1 MKIFNFSGM
10 TPAER
15 MEFLQQITQD
25 IYNHLYDDYIWTVND
40 IYNGGS
46 ASYKYSQ
53 LIQYN
58 GETDSVKSGQI
69 VYFAKNGYVAIINQ
83 INSDEETFTTYGS
96 YQIMG
101 AKGPKGDT
109 GPQGPQGEKGNTGP
123 QGPQGSQGEKG
134 DTDPR
139 GPQGYSMDPLTTNA
153 AYGIYKVPISGDSI
167 TVPLNTF
174 NFSPNTGAQY
184 LQVMY
189 GTSAV
194 KGRSWLCL
202 MTVTSVSAGSSVT
215 SRVLFAVET
224 TGEQGPQGP
233 AGPATPGL
241 VKHYLHIGSI
251 SSSVA
256 NLTIYYSI
264 FSSDETI
271 IDNMDTF
278 NAVYQYEEAIIP
290 VSGSYYHD
298 IVYNIFAMKYLSG
311 SIFELYYVDET
322 GNIITV
328 NLNNDEVH
336 YVDTVIDLGA

>member
-40 IYNGGS
+40 VYNGGS

-69 VYFAKNGYVAIINQ
+69 VYFAQNGYVAVINQ

-101 AKGPKGDT
+101 ARGPKGDT
-109 GPQGPQGEKGNTGP
+109 GPQGPQGPKGE
-123 QGPQGSQGEKG
+123 QGPQGTQGPK
-134 DTDPR
+134 
-139 GPQGYSMDPLTTNA
+139 
-153 AYGIYKVPISGDSI
+153 
-167 TVPLNTF
+167 
-174 NFSPNTGAQY
+174 
-184 LQVMY
+184 
-189 GTSAV
+189 
-194 KGRSWLCL
+194 
-202 MTVTSVSAGSSVT
+202 
-215 SRVLFAVET
+215 
-224 TGEQGPQGP
+224 GEQGPQGP
-233 AGPATPGL
+233 RGPQGEQGPQGTQGPKGEQGPQGPQGPRGLDGTDGTGL
-241 VKHYLHIGSI
+241 VKGYLHIGFI

-256 NLTIYYSI
+256 NLTIYFSI
-264 FSSDETI
+264 FSSNETI
-271 IDNMDTF
+271 IDSMDTF
-278 NAVYQYEEAIIP
+278 NEVYQYENAIIP
-290 VSGSYYHD
+290 VSGFYHKD
-298 IVYNIFAMKYLSG
+298 NDPVYNIFAMKYLDG

-328 NLNNDEVH
+328 NLNNDEAH